1 MKPLVL
7 WLESPHFL
15 PMTRKLYKY
24 SMYQPSKSDPIGD
37 GVYAV
42 QVETIKWILDH
53 GSSGWKPDG
62 LLEFSEDGAN
72 EHLRKLNLASI
83 NDVVEDYKHLSAKA
97 AEPVYPNPEALDGTY
112 RRRDWCFKVWR
123 EYETLFEVSGW
134 DIDVDIP
141 AIFRFKPSPGYQTI
155 QFGAEVVHLAPLQ
168 GQVIRILHLSYLKDI
183 IALSTKEILDQLSES
198 VFKTEAVKLSQI
210 FDKKSAERT
219 ILIKEVRKG
228 MYSLNIPPVV

>member
-155 QFGAEVVHLAPLQ
+155 QFGAEVIHLTALQ
-168 GQVIRILHLSYLKDI
+168 GQVIRILHLNYLRGI
-183 IALSTKEILDQLSES
+183 YALSTKEILDKLSECDYKS
-198 VFKTEAVKLSQI
+198 KATKLSQI
-210 FDKKSAERT
+210 FDKKRKERD
-219 ILIKEVRKG
+219 ILIKEDLKG
-228 MYSLNIPPVV
+228 IYSLNIPPVV